1 MVPTDAGGGGR
12 RLARRQR
19 LAAGPLLLASTL
31 AALTAAAL
39 LTAALATTL
48 AAPLA
53 ASLAA
58 APVVAA
64 LAAPL
69 DRVDLGGLIL
79 VLLALHHG
87 NCSAVLVPVQS
98 KQAVRFRRQPPDVV
112 LVVAFQL
119 DAQPGGE
126 CLQEEENEETAGL
139 PVVRSKEVLC

>member
-1 MVPTDAGGGGR
+1 MVPTDASGGGR
-12 RLARRQR
+12 HLARRQR

-53 ASLAA
+53 ASLAS

-87 NCSAVLVPVQS
+87 NRSAVLVPVQS

-119 DAQPGGE
+119 DAQAGGE
-126 CLQEEENEETAGL
+126 SLQEEENEETAGL

>member
-1 MVPTDAGGGGR
+1 VVPTDAGGGGR
-12 RLARRQR
+12 RLTRRQR

-31 AALTAAAL
+31 AALTAA
-39 LTAALATTL
+39 LATAL

-53 ASLAA
+53 ASLAS

-87 NCSAVLVPVQS
+87 NRSAVLVSVQS

-112 LVVAFQL
+112 LVNAFQL

-126 CLQEEENEETAGL
+126 SLLEEENEETAGL

>member
-1 MVPTDAGGGGR
+1 MDGLGKSVTASLDVKPLPPA
-12 RLARRQR
+12 
-19 LAAGPLLLASTL
+19 PLLLAPAL

-39 LTAALATTL
+39 LTAALTATL

-58 APVVAA
+58 ALAVAA

-69 DRVDLGGLIL
+69 NRVDLGGLIL

-87 NCSAVLVPVQS
+87 DCSAVLVTVQG

-112 LVVAFQL
+112 LVVALQL

-126 CLQEEENEETAGL
+126 PL
-139 PVVRSKEVLC
+139 